1 MKILCISDIHG
12 DIEKIENLKGINPDL
27 ILIAGDLT
35 NFGGKQE
42 ANLVLNELFKISN
55 NILAIPGNCDYYEVL
70 ELLEEKNISVH
81 GKGVKIGE
89 IGIFGVGGSNP
100 TPFSTPFEIS
110 ENQIYEL
117 LKKGY
122 EEIKDC
128 KIKILLSHAPPY
140 GILDKI
146 SSGINVGSKAI
157 REFLEKN
164 KIDYLICGH
173 IHEACGDTKFN
184 NTIAINPGIFSKG
197 CYILDIKENKLERI
211 SFE

>member
-35 NFGGKQE
+35 NLGGKQE

-55 NILAIPGNCDYYEVL
+55 TILAIPGNADYYEVL